1 MKAKEINE
9 LKLPL
14 EAKLSNKIYKVFK
27 NQANDVARLFL
38 VDKLNA
44 TELADNYRPE
54 MLKEVRDG
62 LRMSIGVFG
71 YSLRNSIEKQFNIA
85 FKSIDNSEFDN
96 VNRQLELDF
105 TLFVANQSENQADL
119 ITNTSAKEIDNI
131 VVRQTQIKA
140 EEISLLIREQNQLSL
155 LATDKARQRIAQIEM
170 IVRNAKRDIAKNIKI
185 NLLDNAKSRARLI
198 GEQVIG
204 IGEAYSR
211 DNEAN
216 VVNNAKIKTNRG
228 TMAINKTWV
237 AILDKSTREA
247 HMIADGQE
255 VKTNDKFIVDGE
267 SLNYPRD
274 PNGSSANVIRCR
286 CVAIYDKKYFN

>member
-1 MKAKEINE
+1 MKAKDINDS
-9 LKLPL
+9 KLPL

-27 NQANDVARLFL
+27 NQSNDVARLFL
-38 VDKLNA
+38 ANKLDYV
-44 TELADNYRPE
+44 ELADNYRPE

-71 YSLRNSIEKQFNIA
+71 YSLRNSIEKQFNVA
-85 FKSIDNSEFDN
+85 FKSIDNSEFDE

-119 ITNTSAKEIDNI
+119 ITNTSAKEIDN
-131 VVRQTQIKA
+131 VVLRQTQIKA
-140 EEISLLIREQNQLSL
+140 EEISLLIREQNELLQLNSN
-155 LATDKARQRIAQIEM
+155 AKRIAQIEI

-211 DNEAN
+211 DTEAN
-216 VVNNAKIKTNRG
+216 IVNNAKINTNRG
-228 TMAINKTWV
+228 VISINKTWV

-255 VKTNDKFIVDGE
+255 IKTNDKFIVDGE

-286 CVAIYDKKYFN
+286 CVAVYDKKYFN

>member
-9 LKLPL
+9 LKLSL

-62 LRMSIGVFG
+62 LRMSIGIFG
-71 YSLRNSIEKQFNIA
+71 HSLRNSIEKQFNVA
-85 FKSIDNSEFDN
+85 FKSIDNSEFDE
-96 VNRQLELDF
+96 VNRQLELEF
-105 TLFVANQSENQADL
+105 TLFVANQGENQADL
-119 ITNTSAKEIDNI
+119 ITNTSAKEIDNV

-140 EEISLLIREQNQLSL
+140 EEISLLIREQNELLQLNSNP
-155 LATDKARQRIAQIEM
+155 KRIAQIEM
-170 IVRNAKRDIAKNIKI
+170 IVRNAKKDIAKNIKI

-211 DNEAN
+211 DTEAN
-216 VVNNAKIKTNRG
+216 VVNNAKIKTSRG
-228 TMAINKTWV
+228 VMSINKTWV

-255 VKTNDKFIVDGE
+255 IRTNDKFIVDGE

>member
-27 NQANDVARLFL
+27 NQSNDVARLFL
-38 VDKLNA
+38 VDKLNY

-71 YSLRNSIEKQFNIA
+71 YSLRNSIEKQFNVA
-85 FKSIDNSEFDN
+85 FKSIDNSEFDE

-105 TLFVANQSENQADL
+105 TLFIANQGENQADL
-119 ITNTSAKEIDNI
+119 ITNTSAKEIDN
-131 VVRQTQIKA
+131 VVARQTQIKA
-140 EEISLLIREQNQLSL
+140 EEISLLIREQNELLQLNSNP
-155 LATDKARQRIAQIEM
+155 KRIAQIEM
-170 IVRNAKRDIAKNIKI
+170 IVRNAKKDIAKNIKI
-185 NLLDNAKSRARLI
+185 NLLGNAKSRARLI
-198 GEQVIG
+198 GEQVVG

-211 DNEAN
+211 DTEAN
-216 VVNNAKIKTNRG
+216 VVNNAKINTNRG
-228 TMAINKTWV
+228 TMSINKIWV

-255 VKTNDKFIVDGE
+255 VNTNDKFIVDGE

-274 PNGSSANVIRCR
+274 PNGSSANTIRCR

>member
-14 EAKLSNKIYKVFK
+14 EAKLSNKIYKVLE

-38 VDKLNA
+38 VDKLDSK
-44 TELADNYRPE
+44 ELADNYRPE

-71 YSLRNSIEKQFNIA
+71 YSLRNSIEKQFNVA
-85 FKSIDNSEFDN
+85 FKSIDNSEFDE

-105 TLFVANQSENQADL
+105 TLFVANQGENQADL
-119 ITNTSAKEIDNI
+119 ITNTSAKEIDN
-131 VVRQTQIKA
+131 VVIRQTQIKA
-140 EEISLLIREQNQLSL
+140 EEISLLIREQNEL
-155 LATDKARQRIAQIEM
+155 LLLNNNAKRIAQIEM

-211 DNEAN
+211 DTEAN
-216 VVNNAKIKTNRG
+216 IVNNAKIKTNRG

-255 VKTNDKFIVDGE
+255 VRTNDKFIVDGE

>member
-1 MKAKEINE
+1 MKAKDINE
-9 LKLPL
+9 LKIPL

-38 VDKLNA
+38 ANKLNY

-71 YSLRNSIEKQFNIA
+71 YSLRNSIEKQFNVA
-85 FKSIDNSEFDN
+85 FKSIDNSEFDE

-105 TLFVANQSENQADL
+105 TLFIANQGENQADL
-119 ITNTSAKEIDNI
+119 ITNTSAKEIDNV

-140 EEISLLIREQNQLSL
+140 EEISLLIREQNELLQLNNN
-155 LATDKARQRIAQIEM
+155 AKRIAQIEM

-185 NLLDNAKSRARLI
+185 NLLGNAKSRARLI

-211 DNEAN
+211 DTEAN
-216 VVNNAKIKTNRG
+216 IVNNAKINTNRG
-228 TMAINKTWV
+228 VMSINKTWI
-237 AILDKSTREA
+237 AILDKSTRQA

-255 VKTNDKFIVDGE
+255 VNTNDKFIVDGE

-286 CVAIYDKKYFN
+286 CVAIYDKKYVN

>member
-1 MKAKEINE
+1 MTAKEINE

-14 EAKLSNKIYKVFK
+14 EAKLSNKIYRVFK

-38 VDKLNA
+38 ANKLNA

-54 MLKEVRDG
+54 ILKEVRDG

-71 YSLRNSIEKQFNIA
+71 YSLRNSIEKQFNVA
-85 FKSIDNSEFDN
+85 FKSIDNSEFDE

-105 TLFVANQSENQADL
+105 TLFIANQGENQADL
-119 ITNTSAKEIDNI
+119 ITNTSAKEIDN
-131 VVRQTQIKA
+131 VVARQTQIKA
-140 EEISLLIREQNQLSL
+140 EEISLLIREQNELLQLNSN
-155 LATDKARQRIAQIEM
+155 AKRIAQIEM

-185 NLLDNAKSRARLI
+185 NLLGNAKSRARLI

-211 DNEAN
+211 DTEAN
-216 VVNNAKIKTNRG
+216 VVNNAKINTNRG
-228 TMAINKTWV
+228 TMAINKIWV

-247 HMIADGQE
+247 HMVADGQE
-255 VKTNDKFIVDGE
+255 IKTNDKFIVGGE

-274 PNGSSANVIRCR
+274 PNGSSANTIRCR

>member
-1 MKAKEINE
+1 MKAQEINE

-38 VDKLNA
+38 VDKLDSK
-44 TELADNYRPE
+44 ELADNYRPE

-62 LRMSIGVFG
+62 LRMSIGAFG
-71 YSLRNSIEKQFNIA
+71 YSLRNSIEKQFNVA

-119 ITNTSAKEIDNI
+119 ITNTSAKEIDN
-131 VVRQTQIKA
+131 VVARQTQIKA
-140 EEISLLIREQNQLSL
+140 EEISLLIREQNEL
-155 LATDKARQRIAQIEM
+155 LLLNSNPKRIAQIEM
-170 IVRNAKRDIAKNIKI
+170 IVRNAKKDIAKNIKI

-211 DNEAN
+211 DTEAN
-216 VVNNAKIKTNRG
+216 IVNNAKIKTNRG

-255 VKTNDKFIVDGE
+255 IKTNDKFIVDGE

>member
-38 VDKLNA
+38 VDKLDY

-85 FKSIDNSEFDN
+85 FKSIDNSEFDE

-105 TLFVANQSENQADL
+105 TLFIANQGENQADL
-119 ITNTSAKEIDNI
+119 ITNTSTKEIDNAVI
-131 VVRQTQIKA
+131 RQTQIKA
-140 EEISLLIREQNQLSL
+140 EEISLLIREQNELLQLNSN
-155 LATDKARQRIAQIEM
+155 AKRIAQIEM
-170 IVRNAKRDIAKNIKI
+170 IVRNAKKDIAKNIKI
-185 NLLDNAKSRARLI
+185 NLLGNAKSRARLI
-198 GEQVIG
+198 GEQVVG

-211 DNEAN
+211 DTEAN
-216 VVNNAKIKTNRG
+216 VVNNAKINTNRG
-228 TMAINKTWV
+228 TMSINKIWV
-237 AILDKSTREA
+237 AILDKSTRQA

-255 VKTNDKFIVDGE
+255 IKTNDKFIVDGE

-274 PNGSSANVIRCR
+274 PNGSSANTIRCR